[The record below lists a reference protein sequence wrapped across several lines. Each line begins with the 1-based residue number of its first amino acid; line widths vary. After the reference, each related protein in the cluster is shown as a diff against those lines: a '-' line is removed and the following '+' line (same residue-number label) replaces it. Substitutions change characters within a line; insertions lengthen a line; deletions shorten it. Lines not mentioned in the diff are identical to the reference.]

1 MKRKILAMLL
11 TLALSLSL
19 CTAYAV
25 NYGDELN
32 PDEKT
37 YTQTFTDV
45 PTKHWAFQYIAEL
58 VERGAINGYPDG
70 KFYPDNIVT
79 RQEFAKIMVAAAGLT
94 ATPAKQSSYTDV
106 PLTHW
111 ASPFVETS
119 KPYMTA
125 YKTAAGLSF
134 RPSEGALREDIAV
147 AVVKLKGYDTRL
159 ADLSLLTT
167 MFTDVS
173 AISESAKPYVA
184 LAVENGLISGY
195 GDSTFRA
202 QNTIARSE
210 AAAILWR
217 AFQYGNDEK
226 VTPDETPATP
236 TPTPKPTATPK
247 PTPTP
252 EPEPTP
258 EPVKPYLA
266 DTVVN
271 AAISDTSMLMT
282 MNSDSNL
289 IYVDAAEKE
298 ILSLNP
304 TTEEIETLLDIAGA
318 TYTVTTP
325 AEEEKPESSITYKT
339 LEVKQVFWD
348 NVASRLLVDGNFQ
361 SVQTAGE
368 EDGWVDESKP
378 DKTYRAI
385 FVLDD
390 GALTFMGKLPEK
402 FSTYTHNYRY
412 NSILCALD
420 NGSYVLNYYSS
431 NYYGSYY
438 NAIYD
443 FTSNKVITD
452 LGHDYS
458 PAVIQSGR
466 DIYRIYSRDI
476 SKYDYGTSAWSKT
489 GTLPTQDALHYQNS
503 SFYTWHS
510 TEIRATKP
518 TGQKKTLLNPSTD
531 ITVVDLLPLPGNPDN
546 LFVTTDEHYLF
557 YDKSANA
564 IRMISPNPKY

>member
-32 PDEKT
+32 PDGKT

-45 PTKHWAFQYIAEL
+45 STKHWAFQYIAEL

-94 ATPAKQSSYTDV
+94 ATPAKQSSYADV

-247 PTPTP
+247 PTPSP

-258 EPVKPYLA
+258 EPEKPYIV

-271 AAISDTSMLMT
+271 AKITDTDMLIT
-282 MNSDSNL
+282 MDSDSNL
-289 IYVDAAEKE
+289 LYYDASSNEIVRLNPNSGNTE
-298 ILSLNP
+298 ILLNVA
-304 TTEEIETLLDIAGA
+304 EA
-318 TYTVTTP
+318 TYTPAVAEGTP
-325 AEEEKPESSITYKT
+325 QITYVN
-339 LEVKQVFWD
+339 LEIRQVFWD
-348 NVASRLLVDGNFQ
+348 NVANRILIWGKFQ
-361 SVQTAGE
+361 EASSNGAD
-368 EDGWVDESKP
+368 DGWIDPNAGDNGYK
-378 DKTYRAI
+378 AI
-385 FVLDD
+385 FILSD
-390 GALTFMGKLPEK
+390 GGLHELFKIPANYTPSSVGYTYN
-402 FSTYTHNYRY
+402 FSR
-412 NSILCALD
+412 ILSALD
-420 NGSYVLNYYSS
+420 NGNYVIEFYGACYNYY
-431 NYYGSYY
+431 
-438 NAIYD
+438 IYD
-443 FTSNKVITD
+443 FNSTKKITD
-452 LGHDYS
+452 LTITMYYYNNRQITVQNNRNLYGVFDDELY
-458 PAVIQSGR
+458 
-466 DIYRIYSRDI
+466 
-476 SKYDYGTSAWSKT
+476 KYDYGTSRWSSVT
-489 GTLPTQDALHYQNS
+489 TLSGYGVPAYQNEC
-503 SFYTWHS
+503 FYTFTS
-510 TEIRATKP
+510 TKIEATRLN
-518 TGQKKTLLNPSTD
+518 GQKKTLLNPSTD
-531 ITVVDLLPLPGNPDN
+531 ATVVDLLPLPSSLDN
-546 LFVTTDEHYLF
+546 LFVTADEHYLF
-557 YDKSANA
+557 YNESANA
-564 IRMISPNPKY
+564 IRIISPNPKY